1 MNPDQQWQLCSKRAV
16 EISRELL
23 AARSDTYKQ
32 LLAELKDAKRPVVM
46 QNLEGSALAFVVS
59 QLVAD
64 CIRPVLLLTASME
77 RAEHLADDLE
87 FFGVSE
93 SYHYP
98 KWEVLPYDD
107 DDLGLEITS
116 KHLDTFEALRT
127 ARSNKGYTPVVVAPL
142 DATLLKVLPPEELES
157 LTLRFAWGDRVDFAK
172 LSQDLDRAGY
182 ERVGIVE
189 SRGEFSIRGSIID
202 IFPPNQ
208 EDPIRLDLFGDEIEA
223 IRLFDITTQRSL
235 ADLGTDVSLSIP
247 GTRIKEQLKRQLIE
261 KKSLDSFFKLLPKNT
276 LVLLDHPERFA
287 EVEDYFRNAVERQYE
302 EVLKSES
309 PLGPPENML
318 LSNEELSA
326 ALGKFHRVEHTRLP
340 QDKADK
346 TTAKV
351 LFRTGPFDVT
361 DGGLQNWLAEIRKRQ
376 AEDYLVVIACDNDGQ
391 VSRFEDVL
399 QDEGMKCVSLLKQE
413 DLKKIEH
420 HNAIEGFQDVLLVV
434 GMPYEGFLFHES
446 RVAMMTDREIFGRY
460 KRRHVYKKLYKG
472 RPIADSDEMH
482 RNDLVVHVDHGIGMY
497 MGMRQQVIDGQTV
510 DLLEILYDANDK
522 LLVPVDKIR
531 YVQRFAGNQ
540 ETTKLDK
547 LGNNRWAKRRRKSRE
562 QVEEMAQELLQ
573 LYAVRENATR
583 KPFAE
588 DTMSL
593 KQFESSFPFQET
605 PDQLAAIHNVK
616 LDMMKHRPMD
626 RLVCGDVGYG
636 KTEVAIRSVFKCIS
650 EGRQAAVLVPTTIL
664 ALQHYNN
671 FRDRYAG
678 YKLNVQL
685 MSRFQS
691 AKETREIKEGLKSG
705 DVHVVVG
712 THKLLSDKIEYKNL
726 GLLVVDE
733 EQRFGV
739 KAKEKLKELRAELDI
754 LTLTATPI
762 PRTLHMAM
770 SGLRELSLI
779 TTPPPDRQPIR
790 TKIIHWEQEPIAEA
804 ILRELNRGGQVFF
817 IHNRVHNIEDV
828 AKTLEKIVPHA
839 RIGVAHGQM
848 NEHELEEKMITFIKG
863 DFDILV
869 STTIVESGID
879 IPNANT
885 IIINRADAF
894 GLAQLY
900 QLRGRVGREKRRAY
914 AYLIV
919 PKGQNVTDTALKR
932 LAAIEEFTELGSG
945 FNIAMRDLE
954 IRGAGNI
961 LGKEQHGVVMEIGF
975 ELYCEM
981 LNEAVAKLKGEETH
995 NRHDVEIKWPISGFI
1010 PMPYIPVEAQRVAV
1024 YKRLATFD
1032 RQEDVAD
1039 LALELRDRYGSPPE
1053 GVVNLLEIT
1062 RVRIAA
1068 ASLKIMMVDGSGPMV
1083 RLTFLDSNQTKTM
1096 SAVKEAAKSISGVT
1110 SVSLDPPKVCRILLE
1125 EKLQTPRLICLRE
1138 LLLAVA
1144 EKAAIKNT
1152 GLNEKP
1158 TQE

>member
-1 MNPDQQWQLCSKRAV
+1 MNPDQQWQLCSKKAV
-16 EISRELL
+16 EIAQELL
-23 AARSDTYKQ
+23 GERSETYK
-32 LLAELKDAKRPVVM
+32 LLLSELAEAKRPVVL

-59 QLVAD
+59 RLVAD
-64 CIRPVLLLTASME
+64 TKRPILLLTAGME

-87 FFGVSE
+87 FFGVPDSL
-93 SYHYP
+93 HYP
-98 KWEVLPYDD
+98 KWEVLPYDE

-116 KHLDTFEALRT
+116 KHLDVFEALRK
-127 ARSNKGYTPVVVAPL
+127 ARDNKSYTPVITAPL
-142 DATLLKVLPPEELES
+142 DATLLKVLPPPELES
-157 LTLRFAWGDRVDFAK
+157 LTLRFSWGDRVDFAK
-172 LSQDLDRAGY
+172 LTESLDRAGY

-223 IRLFDITTQRSL
+223 IRLFDISTQRSL
-235 ADLGTDVSLSIP
+235 QDLGTEVSLSIP
-247 GTRIKEQLKRQLIE
+247 GTRLKEQLKRQLLE
-261 KKSLDSFFKLLPKNT
+261 KHPLETFYNLLPKNT

-287 EVEDYFRNAVERQYE
+287 EVEDYFRNAVERQYV
-302 EVLKSES
+302 EVLKSDS
-309 PLGPPENML
+309 LLGPPENML
-318 LSNEELSA
+318 ISTEELSK
-326 ALGKFHRVEHTRLP
+326 ALAKYQRVEHTRLP
-340 QDKADK
+340 QDKSDRS
-346 TTAKV
+346 TAKA
-351 LFRTGPFDVT
+351 LFRTGSHDVS
-361 DGGLQNWLAEIRKRQ
+361 DGGLQHWLGEIRKRQ

-391 VSRFEDVL
+391 VTRFEEVL
-399 QDEGMKCVSLLKQE
+399 QDEGLRCVSLLKQD
-413 DLKKIEH
+413 DLKKIER
-420 HNAIEGFQDVLLVV
+420 HNAIEGFQDILLVV

-446 RVAMMTDREIFGRY
+446 RVALMTDREIFGRY

-497 MGMRQQVIDGQTV
+497 KGMRQQVIDGQTV
-510 DLLEILYDANDK
+510 DLLEILYEDNDK

-547 LGNNRWAKRRRKSRE
+547 LGSNRWSKRRRKSRE
-562 QVEEMAQELLQ
+562 QVEEMAEELLQ
-573 LYAVRENATR
+573 LYALRESATR

-588 DTMSL
+588 DSMTL
-593 KQFESSFPFQET
+593 KQFEASFPYQET
-605 PDQLAAIHNVK
+605 PDQLAAIQNVK

-671 FRDRYAG
+671 FKDRYAG
-678 YKLNVQL
+678 YKFNVQL
-685 MSRFQS
+685 MSRFQT
-691 AKETREIKEGLKSG
+691 AKETRQIKEGLKSG
-705 DVHVVVG
+705 EVNVVVG
-712 THKLLSDKIEYKNL
+712 THKLLSDQIEYQNL

-739 KAKEKLKELRAELDI
+739 KAKEKLKEMRAELDI

-828 AKTLEKIVPHA
+828 AATLQKIVPHA

-848 NEHELEEKMITFIKG
+848 HENALEEKMLNFIQG
-863 DFDILV
+863 NFDILV

-885 IIINRADAF
+885 IIVNRADAF

-919 PKGQNVTDTALKR
+919 PKGQSVTDTALKR

-981 LNEAVAKLKGEETH
+981 LNDAVAKLKGEETH

-1010 PMPYIPVEAQRVAV
+1010 PLPYIPVEAQRVVV

-1032 RQEDVAD
+1032 RQEDLAD
-1039 LALELRDRYGSPPE
+1039 LALELRDRYGAPPE

-1068 ASLKIMMVDGSGPMV
+1068 AALKIMMVDGSGPMV
-1083 RLTFLDSNQTKTM
+1083 RLTFIDSNQTKTM
-1096 SAVKEAAKSISGVT
+1096 SALKEAAKKIPGVT
-1110 SVSLDPPKVCRILLE
+1110 SVSLDPPKVCRVLLE
-1125 EKLQTPRLICLRE
+1125 EKQQTARLICLRE
-1138 LLLAVA
+1138 LLLAVL
-1144 EKAAIKNT
+1144 EKS
-1152 GLNEKP
+1152 
-1158 TQE
+1158 